1 MNARR
6 KPGCPEMNAKDVVSL
21 AVLQKHQET
30 VHGGGGSQGGQ
41 EGIVPEGTS
50 AEDKIK
56 KEEEIKMT
64 ELLLCS
70 GVLGMKPHSVLV
82 VWCQLTQCFGV
93 LI

>member
-1 MNARR
+1 
-6 KPGCPEMNAKDVVSL
+6 MNAKDVVLL

-64 ELLLCS
+64 EL
-70 GVLGMKPHSVLV
+70 
-82 VWCQLTQCFGV
+82 
-93 LI
+93 